1 MSLAYALSQVWR
13 DTSAA
18 FVGTGYSLFTI
29 EANIVCIIILA
40 ILFNRQQNSSDQTDA
55 SIAWSRLLFVQ
66 ILYCI
71 SGILRELADVGI
83 IPHVNFSQYAITS
96 LNLALYGAM
105 CWLMF
110 MYMEYRQ
117 NSGFLDSLEHR
128 IFAAIPFVVHMVML
142 AVSLFEPYFIDLT
155 GDRMKPGMFFPTM
168 LAVNLLYP
176 LMSAVVTLLRRSK
189 MTRYEREIVP
199 TTALY
204 PVLFVIFTPLQALNW
219 RMPLLCYV
227 IVISDLLVYVSH
239 ADSLVLM
246 DPLTKIPNKNGL
258 MRTLSERLS
267 KGETE
272 NFHVFA
278 VDIDDMNGINSSYGR
293 IEGDRALVLIANALK
308 KFQKEAHECYI
319 SRYYGDEFILT
330 AEIKD
335 EEERE
340 LFMEH
345 IRNYVINAA
354 GSNRLSYYPRIS
366 VGWAKYEQFSRTESI
381 SGLIEEADRVL
392 LENRERRRFSNM
404 WHGTESID

>member
-1 MSLAYALSQVWR
+1 MSLASALSQVWR
-13 DTSAA
+13 ETSAA
-18 FVGTGYSLFTI
+18 FAGTGYALFTI

-40 ILFNRQQNSSDQTDA
+40 VLFNRQQNSSDQTDT
-55 SIAWSRLLFVQ
+55 SIIWSRLLFVQ
-66 ILYCI
+66 ILYCF
-71 SGILRELADVGI
+71 SSILREFADVGI
-83 IPHVNFSQYAITS
+83 IPHENFSQYVITA
-96 LNLALYGAM
+96 LNFALFGAM
-105 CWLMF
+105 CWLVF
-110 MYMEYRQ
+110 IYMEYVQ

-128 IFAAIPFVVHMVML
+128 IFAALPFAIHIIML
-142 AVSLFEPYFIDLT
+142 LVSLFEPYFIDLT
-155 GDRMKPGMFFPTM
+155 GNRMKPGIFFPAM
-168 LAVNLLYP
+168 LAVNLIYP
-176 LMSAVVTLLRRSK
+176 LTSAAVTLLRRSR
-189 MTRYEREIVP
+189 MSRYERETSP
-199 TTALY
+199 AMALY
-204 PVLFVIFTPLQALNW
+204 PVLFALFTPLQALNW
-219 RMPLLCYV
+219 RVPLICYV

-239 ADSLVLM
+239 ADSLVLI

-267 KGETE
+267 KGDPT

-278 VDIDDMNGINSSYGR
+278 VDVDDMSGINSSHGR
-293 IEGDRALVLIANALK
+293 LEGDRALILIANALK

-330 AEIKD
+330 ADIAD

-354 GSNRLSYYPRIS
+354 AVNRLSYYPRIS

-392 LENRERRRFSNM
+392 LENRERRKFSNM
-404 WHGTESID
+404 WHGTESIN

>member
-1 MSLAYALSQVWR
+1 MSLASALSKVWR
-13 DTSAA
+13 ETSAA
-18 FVGTGYSLFTI
+18 FAGTGYSLFTI
-29 EANIVCIIILA
+29 EANIMCIIILA
-40 ILFNRQQNSSDQTDA
+40 VLFNRQQNSSDQTDA

-66 ILYCI
+66 ILYCF
-71 SGILRELADVGI
+71 SGILRALVDVGI
-83 IPHVNFSQYAITS
+83 IPQVNFSQYAITA
-96 LNLALYGAM
+96 LNFTLFGLM

-110 MYMEYRQ
+110 IYMEYVQ
-117 NSGFLDSLEHR
+117 NSGLLDSLEHR
-128 IFAAIPFVVHMVML
+128 ILAALPFMVHLIML

-155 GDRMKPGMFFPTM
+155 GDRMKPGMFFSFM
-168 LAVNLLYP
+168 LAVNLMYP
-176 LMSAVVTLLRRSK
+176 LTSAALIILRRRRMS
-189 MTRYEREIVP
+189 RYERETSQAAV
-199 TTALY
+199 LY
-204 PVLFVIFTPLQALNW
+204 PAFFALFIPLQALNW
-219 RMPLLCYV
+219 RMPLICYV

-239 ADSLVLM
+239 ADSLVLI
-246 DPLTKIPNKNGL
+246 DPLTKVPNKNGL

-267 KGETE
+267 KGDTT

-278 VDIDDMNGINSSYGR
+278 VDIDDMSGINSSHGR
-293 IEGDRALVLIANALK
+293 LEGDRALVLIANALK

-330 AEIKD
+330 ADIND
-335 EEERE
+335 DEERE

-354 GSNRLSYYPRIS
+354 AANRLSYYPRIS

-392 LENRERRRFSNM
+392 LENRERRKFSNM